1 MSAPMTTWFTADLHF
16 GHANIIRYCSRPF
29 ADVDDMNRQLIERW
43 NENVATDDTVWVLG
57 DVAMGVISESLPLVG
72 QLAGHKRL
80 LAGNH
85 DRCWG
90 GHGPRGEAWID
101 RYLDAGFSTIHQ
113 DEITLTVG
121 AKSALA
127 CHFPY
132 HGDSQEEPRYL
143 HHRPTDL
150 GDWLL
155 HGHVHDTWKQNGRM
169 INVGT
174 DVWNFRP
181 VNESELALRMNLIEI
196 DGSRFDTIGGF
207 YDEISQQLIGGADW
221 GRNLDAFN
229 DVLRGGFG
237 TPENGFVLRW
247 IASDRSRRQLDQF
260 DTILEIITDHD
271 HVTLELW

>member
-1 MSAPMTTWFTADLHF
+1 
-16 GHANIIRYCSRPF
+16 
-29 ADVDDMNRQLIERW
+29 
-43 NENVATDDTVWVLG
+43 
-57 DVAMGVISESLPLVG
+57 
-72 QLAGHKRL
+72 
-80 LAGNH
+80 
-85 DRCWG
+85 
-90 GHGPRGEAWID
+90 
-101 RYLDAGFSTIHQ
+101 
-113 DEITLTVG
+113 
-121 AKSALA
+121 
-127 CHFPY
+127 
-132 HGDSQEEPRYL
+132 
-143 HHRPTDL
+143 
-150 GDWLL
+150 
-155 HGHVHDTWKQNGRM
+155 M

-271 HVTLELW
+271 DVTLELW